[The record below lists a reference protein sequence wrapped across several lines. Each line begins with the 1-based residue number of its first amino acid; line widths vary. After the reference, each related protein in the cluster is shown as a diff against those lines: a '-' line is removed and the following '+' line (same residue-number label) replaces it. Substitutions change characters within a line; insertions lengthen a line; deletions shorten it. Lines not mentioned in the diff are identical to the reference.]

1 MSPTNAAAWITA
13 PKANP
18 LQVKEA
24 PYPTAGAKE
33 LVIRNHAVAINPVDH
48 LLQDFGSLAF
58 KWIKYPAVFGADLA
72 GEVVEVGNEVS
83 NFKKGDRV
91 LAMAVGCD
99 PDSNNSA
106 EGAFQ
111 NYTVVRADLASR
123 IPSSLDYIH
132 ASVLPLCLSTAASGL
147 FQKDYLGLQLP
158 SEPAR
163 PSTGE
168 TLIIWGGS
176 TSVGS
181 NAIQLAVAAGYEV
194 ISTASPKNFEYV
206 KKLGASQVFD
216 YNSKTVVQDIISAL
230 KDKTVAGAV
239 SIGAGSLHAC
249 VDILGKSKGS
259 KFITDISG
267 AGAPPQGPPTG
278 LNLIRMMGTMVYHNV
293 SIWTKSRLAGVSS
306 KFVWGSDLKKNEVG
320 PAIFADFLPKA
331 LESGSYIIAPNPE
344 VVGHGLDQ
352 IQNAFDILRKGVSAK
367 KLVVTLQ

>member
-1 MSPTNAAAWITA
+1 MSQTNAAAWITA
-13 PKANP
+13 SGANP

-24 PYPTAGAKE
+24 PYPTVGAKE
-33 LVIRNHAVAINPVDH
+33 LVIKNHAVAINPVDYM
-48 LLQDFGSLAF
+48 LQDFGNLIF
-58 KWIKYPAVFGADLA
+58 KWIKYPAIFGSDLA
-72 GEVVEVGNEVS
+72 GEVMEVGSEVS
-83 NFKKGDRV
+83 DFKKGDRV

-99 PDSNNSA
+99 PDCNDSA
-106 EGAFQ
+106 AGAFQ
-111 NYTVVRADLASR
+111 NCTVVRADLTSK
-123 IPSSLDYIH
+123 IPSSLDYVH

-158 SEPAR
+158 SEPAK
-163 PSTGE
+163 PPTGE

-206 KKLGASQVFD
+206 EKLGATQVFD
-216 YNSKTVVQDIISAL
+216 YNSKSVVQDMISSL

-239 SIGAGSLHAC
+239 AIGTGSLHAC
-249 VDILGKSKGS
+249 VDILSASKGS

-267 AGAPPQGPPTG
+267 PGAPKGPPTG
-278 LNLIRMMGTMVYHNV
+278 LNLVRMMGTMIYHNV

-320 PAIFADFLPKA
+320 PAIFAEFLPKA
-331 LESGSYIIAPNPE
+331 LESGSYIIAPDPE